1 MECFWWKF
9 NLIRLSRENSF
20 GKNRFRRTWERWK
33 RARTFRD
40 ERKFSAST
48 IDLVHVDI
56 LYEKVSLQLG
66 EKQFQGKTKRL
77 EKSTE
82 SCVGLARLKP
92 LPSSGCFCWNSQ
104 RALRWERETKQLQ
117 TRRLTQ
123 TKHEMKQKMTENREK
138 IIMEKNETETKA
150 QTCSRWHIISEA
162 FVKPN
167 QLI

>member
-82 SCVGLARLKP
+82 SCLARLKP

-104 RALRWERETKQLQ
+104 RALRWEKETKQLQ

-150 QTCSRWHIISEA
+150 KTCSRWHIISEA

>member
-20 GKNRFRRTWERWK
+20 GKNRFRRTWER
-33 RARTFRD
+33 FSM
-40 ERKFSAST
+40 RKF
-48 IDLVHVDI
+48 LFW
-56 LYEKVSLQLG
+56 LC

-104 RALRWERETKQLQ
+104 RALRWEKETKQLQ

-150 QTCSRWHIISEA
+150 QTCSRRHIISEA